1 MTCPFK
7 EFIMSNYKNTKPQKN
22 VRIKKS
28 NFGNI
33 IRNATQATQGVKQL
47 KLTPSIL
54 EELWDFARM
63 YPEQAKQ
70 EIRPLLHNP
79 YNWDNVLDYNRGMKI
94 GYNNPKV
101 PHVKPSFN
109 TGKGSF
115 YQYGYDTANP
125 SIAGYKRFK
134 FNGDTYDP
142 LEITSF
148 IPEYDLA
155 RQWGLANKDEITY
168 NNDIRRI
175 SEEYNPYYENPDVPA
190 DSYYTFLHA
199 GGNGIS
205 PNTTML
211 RNTYDVE
218 DFNNTD
224 FQGIQAGWRDG
235 KTNLIIPK
243 QNRFGK
249 PAVTMPVTKY
259 PVIGGLVVESTFNTS
274 RHNGRGHHFGH
285 QVSEFLNPTMPT
297 ITKNKLKKKRINKS
311 ITPVMK
317 DGINHIVGGYNTLQ
331 NSTLSKRAKFAN
343 NAKNI
348 RNKYGC

>member
-1 MTCPFK
+1 M
-7 EFIMSNYKNTKPQKN
+7 INYKNTKPKKN
-22 VRIKKS
+22 VRINKN
-28 NFGNI
+28 NFGNV
-33 IRNATQATQGVKQL
+33 IRNATQATQGLKRL

-63 YPEQAKQ
+63 HPEQAKQ

-79 YNWDNVLDYNRGMKI
+79 YNWDSVLDYNRGMRV
-94 GYNNPKV
+94 GYGTPDV
-101 PHVKPSFN
+101 PHFKPSFN
-109 TGKGSF
+109 TEKGSF
-115 YQYGYDTANP
+115 YQGLYLTDNP
-125 SIAGYKRFK
+125 SRTGYKRFK
-134 FNGDTYDP
+134 FNGDTYEP

-148 IPEYDLA
+148 IPEYDIA
-155 RQWGLANKDEITY
+155 RQWGLSDKDEITY

-175 SEEYNPYYENPDVPA
+175 SQEYNPYYENPDVPA

-199 GGNGIS
+199 GRNGTS
-205 PNTTML
+205 PKTAGF

-259 PVIGGLVVESTFNTS
+259 PVIGGHVVESTFNTS
-274 RHNGRGHHFGH
+274 RGNGRGHHFGH
-285 QVSEFLNPTMPT
+285 QVSDFLNPIKPT
-297 ITKNKLKKKRINKS
+297 ITKNKLKKKRIKKS
-311 ITPVMK
+311 ITPVIK
-317 DGINHIVGGYNTLQ
+317 DGINHILGGYNTLRG
-331 NSTLSKRAKFAN
+331 STVLKQEKFTSN
-343 NAKNI
+343 TKTN